1 MFLFLLIRNKKFIEK
16 ISRVLLF
23 FLLKVGLR
31 LKNVEI
37 NIIKDI
43 FIIVLIV
50 NVFGILGIN

>member
-16 ISRVLLF
+16 IGRVLLF

-31 LKNVEI
+31 FKNVEI